1 MVEEKN
7 SMRHYLIASHSIL
20 SQGFREALEML
31 TGENGCLR
39 ILTAY
44 VDESDVEGEIEKI
57 VNGISKED
65 ELIVMTDIYGGSV
78 NNIFMQYINRE
89 NFYLI
94 AGINLPLLVSITVS
108 HCADTAAMIR
118 ENVAVAKESIIYCN
132 DLLDR
137 EIDINF

>member
-1 MVEEKN
+1 MEEKN

-118 ENVAVAKESIIYCN
+118 ENVAAAKESIIYCN